1 LKKKKRTA
9 VRAILL
15 YLILT
20 AGSWM
25 FIKSYTNSY
34 NRLTGENIAPASLD
48 LNGSKASVS
57 VLEHSTEIDLTGIF
71 PESRLYYAAYLLSP
85 DEVRAMAH
93 IISFCNG
100 F

>member
-1 LKKKKRTA
+1 MKKKKRTA
-9 VRAILL
+9 ARAVLL

-25 FIKSYTNSY
+25 FINSCTNSY

-57 VLEHSTEIDLTGIF
+57 VLDHSTEIELDSIS
-71 PESRLYYAAYLLSP
+71 PESRLYYAAYTLSP
-85 DEVRAMAH
+85 DEVRIMAC
-93 IISFCNG
+93 IISLCNR

>member
-1 LKKKKRTA
+1 VTKKKRTA

-25 FIKSYTNSY
+25 FINSCTNSY
-34 NRLTGENIAPASLD
+34 NRLTGEDIAPASIVLS
-48 LNGSKASVS
+48 GSKASVS
-57 VLEHSTEIDLTGIF
+57 ILDHNAEIELDSIY
-71 PESRLYYAAYLLSP
+71 PDSKLYFAAYAVSP
-85 DEVRAMAH
+85 DELRLITNLV
-93 IISFCNG
+93 SLCNG